1 MLSTAESAAIHC
13 ALVLGLP
20 EPQAAKSAGVDSAA
34 ASRAISLVEEVI
46 PGRRVDFNRWFATE
60 DPLRGDRRLL
70 RYEIQLGR
78 LEYQHDECIQS
89 WRRTKEHAD
98 ALQEQAPN
106 VIDDNEKPRKVY
118 VGDIRFLQLA
128 RNIRR
133 EMEKIEK
140 LIDDRIEYLS
150 KLAIPLFTPPKLPEI
165 KPIGLTTC
173 LPTPPPAVAA
183 ATPSAASP
191 PVSAPKPIDP
201 RLAKLLKAAA
211 PAGEQTTS
219 PARKPIPVIEPPP
232 RKRDKYAGVHR

>member
-191 PVSAPKPIDP
+191 PVSAHKPIDP